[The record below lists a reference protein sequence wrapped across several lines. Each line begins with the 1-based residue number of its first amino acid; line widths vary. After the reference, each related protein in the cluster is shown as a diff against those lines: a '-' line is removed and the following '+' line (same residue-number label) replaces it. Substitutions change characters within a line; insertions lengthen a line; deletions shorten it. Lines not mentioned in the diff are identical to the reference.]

1 MSGRHMKQSSRNRAF
16 AVLVVLVVLAVG
28 RITAQT
34 VYSGTITGSVKDSTG
49 AVIPNATVVV
59 TNTATGVENKV
70 ATTSVGDY
78 TVPNLIPGQYSVLGE
93 ATGFA
98 KEEVKGIT
106 LVVDQQA
113 RVNIVLKV
121 GAESSTVTITA
132 DAVQLDTDTSAISQL
147 VSSQQVTD
155 LPLDGRNFTD
165 LLFIGAGATTIGGE
179 QSGHPGAGDAI
190 SINGGRPESNTY
202 LLDGIMNTDQ
212 TVNVPSTVLSID
224 AIEQFKVLSETY
236 SAQYGMGANQISVVS
251 KSGTNNFHGAL
262 FEFDRN
268 NAFDA
273 EQYFQSGPNTELRYN
288 QFGFVVDGPVR
299 IPWLYNGKDKTFFM
313 ANYEG
318 LREIAGANAGYST
331 VMTPDQLLGCMTK
344 VVTDPTTGK
353 PFPSGTDSNGVSC
366 ASLIPA
372 ARFAT
377 LSAATIAQGF
387 IPKPN
392 CSGCGTN
399 PLDNI
404 VLPSSGTTHTNQQT
418 YRIDEDMGKWG
429 RLFGRGSY
437 STYNSFG
444 YGGIGGPVSG
454 SGVSEINTNWAVGHT
469 LNIGS
474 HMVNQFTM
482 GRMDSYLLN
491 YGSNTTNA
499 IQASLGLN
507 NVFTNLPTVARTYPN
522 FEFNNQNGENL
533 GGFGG
538 ANNAYTYSDNPM
550 WQFSEALSYIR
561 GAHTLTVGA
570 DWKRWTLFRGNAD
583 NFLGEYTYGDATTTG
598 NEVADFLLGYYE
610 SANGFMPAPL
620 TPPSSTNASN
630 LHDYNFQ
637 YGAAFI
643 QDDWK
648 VNDKLTINLGLRWDI
663 RPIPTSAGNRYLWID
678 PNNPLGGL
686 CFADPALATDG
697 IAPPGN
703 GYYEYCGANHPGRT
717 EGDNFGPR
725 FGGAYRLDPK
735 TVVRAGGGIF
745 WDGMEGREMDDSGD
759 LYPYITRQQLSQ
771 GSGLSSYQTTNQ
783 LWGNY
788 WTPAP
793 AVPADNT
800 FIAVIISDHPKNPF
814 VTQWTAS
821 VERELARNTTFEVN
835 YIGNKGSNLLARQ
848 NINQA
853 LPPVNG
859 PACYASVAAS
869 ELGDCPLSQ
878 RFPYPNFATAINSS
892 WIGHSNYNA
901 LNFKFEHRS
910 GHLAVTS
917 VYTWSKNLD
926 DKSSAAAAGGDGQ
939 GWQGFLNNHN
949 PEADYGRSDFNAS
962 QRFVTSLVYDL
973 PVGRGRQLANQV
985 NPVVNAVIGG
995 WETSAIATFQQGFP
1009 MSVNCYDYDGA
1020 SGVGGLLDIAT
1031 GFGSNRCGQL
1041 SNDSPKKMKF
1051 FLPGSANA
1059 AADIAAN
1066 EALFPDPTP
1075 GTFGTSAR
1083 NIVNEPGVE
1092 NFVLGLYKNTNI
1104 TERAKFQLRFEAF
1117 NAFNHPQFYV
1127 DNSQQGGGNVAINNA
1142 RDSGDVGEIGAAAN
1156 QRILQISGKF
1166 IF

>member
-1 MSGRHMKQSSRNRAF
+1 MKQSSRNRAF

-469 LNIGS
+469 
-474 HMVNQFTM
+474 
-482 GRMDSYLLN
+482 
-491 YGSNTTNA
+491 
-499 IQASLGLN
+499 
-507 NVFTNLPTVARTYPN
+507 
-522 FEFNNQNGENL
+522 
-533 GGFGG
+533 
-538 ANNAYTYSDNPM
+538 
-550 WQFSEALSYIR
+550 
-561 GAHTLTVGA
+561 
-570 DWKRWTLFRGNAD
+570 
-583 NFLGEYTYGDATTTG
+583 
-598 NEVADFLLGYYE
+598 
-610 SANGFMPAPL
+610 
-620 TPPSSTNASN
+620 
-630 LHDYNFQ
+630 
-637 YGAAFI
+637 
-643 QDDWK
+643 
-648 VNDKLTINLGLRWDI
+648 
-663 RPIPTSAGNRYLWID
+663 
-678 PNNPLGGL
+678 
-686 CFADPALATDG
+686 
-697 IAPPGN
+697 
-703 GYYEYCGANHPGRT
+703 
-717 EGDNFGPR
+717 
-725 FGGAYRLDPK
+725 
-735 TVVRAGGGIF
+735 
-745 WDGMEGREMDDSGD
+745 
-759 LYPYITRQQLSQ
+759 
-771 GSGLSSYQTTNQ
+771 
-783 LWGNY
+783 
-788 WTPAP
+788 
-793 AVPADNT
+793 
-800 FIAVIISDHPKNPF
+800 
-814 VTQWTAS
+814 
-821 VERELARNTTFEVN
+821 
-835 YIGNKGSNLLARQ
+835 
-848 NINQA
+848 
-853 LPPVNG
+853 
-859 PACYASVAAS
+859 
-869 ELGDCPLSQ
+869 
-878 RFPYPNFATAINSS
+878 
-892 WIGHSNYNA
+892 
-901 LNFKFEHRS
+901 
-910 GHLAVTS
+910 
-917 VYTWSKNLD
+917 
-926 DKSSAAAAGGDGQ
+926 
-939 GWQGFLNNHN
+939 
-949 PEADYGRSDFNAS
+949 
-962 QRFVTSLVYDL
+962 
-973 PVGRGRQLANQV
+973 
-985 NPVVNAVIGG
+985 
-995 WETSAIATFQQGFP
+995 
-1009 MSVNCYDYDGA
+1009 
-1020 SGVGGLLDIAT
+1020 
-1031 GFGSNRCGQL
+1031 
-1041 SNDSPKKMKF
+1041 
-1051 FLPGSANA
+1051 
-1059 AADIAAN
+1059 
-1066 EALFPDPTP
+1066 
-1075 GTFGTSAR
+1075 
-1083 NIVNEPGVE
+1083 
-1092 NFVLGLYKNTNI
+1092 
-1104 TERAKFQLRFEAF
+1104 
-1117 NAFNHPQFYV
+1117 
-1127 DNSQQGGGNVAINNA
+1127 
-1142 RDSGDVGEIGAAAN
+1142 
-1156 QRILQISGKF
+1156 
-1166 IF
+1166 